1 MANVEH
7 TQSAPAPG
15 ENDPGAQREPGEQI
29 VQILRLVSRSAVW
42 IGGAGIIFAAFM
54 VTVEVIIRKF
64 FVMSLG
70 GANEISGYIFAVS
83 TVWALPFALLNRANV
98 RIDVIYLML
107 PRWLRSFLDVF
118 SLVLLVAF
126 IAVVFWHSVNLFL
139 ENYKNDTR
147 SITPLQARVWVPQ
160 GFWVFGMALFLLVGA
175 VLFVLSMIALI
186 LWRHDR
192 VATLIGSRSSEE
204 EINSEVASLEL
215 GDLSLDQGTG
225 RLPPGPDTDAGGE
238 R

>member
-1 MANVEH
+1 MMILLPRGRASRRTLHFPITQHRQFWFRIRSVQQLRHVDNV
-7 TQSAPAPG
+7 
-15 ENDPGAQREPGEQI
+15 
-29 VQILRLVSRSAVW
+29 
-42 IGGAGIIFAAFM
+42 
-54 VTVEVIIRKF
+54 
-64 FVMSLG
+64 
-70 GANEISGYIFAVS
+70 
-83 TVWALPFALLNRANV
+83 ALPFALLNRANV